1 MKPPCLNQNSRKK
14 QLAGIV
20 WSLSL
25 LPTCSS
31 LTIVCMLKGFHDRR
45 TIVFLAA
52 PDTQIVDVTGPFQIF
67 VRASEIFLRDH
78 PTARP
83 PYRVLLA
90 STTSSK
96 TVSTNCGIGLQGH
109 VMYRSLRGEIDTLL
123 VAGGSGL
130 DIAAKNKHLL
140 GWLRTRATKARRFGS
155 ICTGA
160 FLLAAAGLL
169 EGKKVT
175 THWKWVNELA
185 SRCKNSTIDPDP
197 IFIRDGKLY
206 TTAGITAGMD
216 LALALVEEDLGAQL
230 AVRVAR
236 EMVLYLRRPG
246 GQSQFS
252 AALSLQSSDRRP
264 IADLH
269 AWILENLS
277 RDLSVEVLAKRCAM
291 SPRNFARVFRD
302 ETGVTPYKFVE
313 GARVEAARRRLEES
327 EDALDR
333 MAITCGFG
341 SADSLRRSFVRVLKV
356 SPSDYRAGF
365 AGRREVA

>member
-1 MKPPCLNQNSRKK
+1 
-14 QLAGIV
+14 
-20 WSLSL
+20 
-25 LPTCSS
+25 
-31 LTIVCMLKGFHDRR
+31 
-45 TIVFLAA
+45 
-52 PDTQIVDVTGPFQIF
+52 
-67 VRASEIFLRDH
+67 
-78 PTARP
+78 
-83 PYRVLLA
+83 
-90 STTSSK
+90 
-96 TVSTNCGIGLQGH
+96 
-109 VMYRSLRGEIDTLL
+109 
-123 VAGGSGL
+123 
-130 DIAAKNKHLL
+130 
-140 GWLRTRATKARRFGS
+140 
-155 ICTGA
+155 
-160 FLLAAAGLL
+160 
-169 EGKKVT
+169 
-175 THWKWVNELA
+175 
-185 SRCKNSTIDPDP
+185 
-197 IFIRDGKLY
+197 
-206 TTAGITAGMD
+206 MD

-356 SPSDYRAGF
+356 APSDYRARF
-365 AGRREVA
+365 AGRRGAA